1 MDAAH
6 KIVRTEPGAIAE
18 GEVSHEECRG
28 FADMLA
34 RIGDKWTVMIV
45 RSLSQGPL
53 RYKELH
59 RKVEGIS
66 QRMLTLTVR
75 QLERDGLVARTVYPQ
90 APPRVEYTLTEL
102 GCTLLQPVL
111 ALARWADEHR
121 VDIEVARARF
131 DSAQEASL
139 ATV

>member
-6 KIVRTEPGAIAE
+6 KIVRTEPAVIAE

-34 RIGDKWTVMIV
+34 RIGDKWTVLIV
-45 RSLSQGPL
+45 GSLASGPL

-66 QRMLTLTVR
+66 QRMLTLTLKG
-75 QLERDGLVARTVYPQ
+75 LEEDGLVSRTVYPTI
-90 APPRVEYTLTEL
+90 PPRVDYELTEL
-102 GCTLLQPVL
+102 GRTLIVP
-111 ALARWADEHR
+111 
-121 VDIEVARARF
+121 
-131 DSAQEASL
+131 L
-139 ATV
+139 ATLYKWMTEHKGEIADARQRYAEAQANKPMW